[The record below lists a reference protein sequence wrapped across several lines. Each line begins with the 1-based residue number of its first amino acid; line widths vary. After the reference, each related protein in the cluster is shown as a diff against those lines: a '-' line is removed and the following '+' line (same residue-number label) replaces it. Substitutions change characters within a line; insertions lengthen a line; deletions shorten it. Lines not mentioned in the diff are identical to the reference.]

1 MSKTS
6 IISEREILEQL
17 LKKMMEL
24 HSFQYTTLD
33 EAKKTVRVGD
43 AECCFDA
50 LSLCIIESN
59 LSQEADSELK
69 KMLGLYY
76 TDNFSGEAQKERI
89 ERTSLLRYLTIDPC
103 QIKDYSIAKAV
114 RPDFVL
120 TGNGQKV
127 GIEVVELTTPGD
139 QVLYAIS
146 KENYGR
152 GKTVDEIK
160 KSADK
165 KHGAKAGNYEYWST
179 NGSTCIS
186 TRTFNVTAKQK
197 HYADQLYRK
206 YQKYRTDI
214 SSFDHFIIL
223 GDTLRTGDI
232 TVSREGDV
240 KAIFD
245 YLRGH
250 DDVIGVT
257 FAVMWQQSN
266 EPGFV
271 VSQYDA

>member
-1 MSKTS
+1 MG
-6 IISEREILEQL
+6 ERELLEQL
-17 LKKMMEL
+17 LKKMIAL

-89 ERTSLLRYLTIDPC
+89 ERTSLFQYLITDLC
-103 QIKDYSIAKAV
+103 HCKDYSIAKKV

-120 TGNGQKV
+120 TGNGERV

-160 KSADK
+160 KAADK
-165 KHGAKAGNYEYWST
+165 KHGAKAGDYKYWST
-179 NGSTCIS
+179 NGGTYIS
-186 TRTFNVTAKQK
+186 KRVFNLTARKK
-197 HYADQLYRK
+197 HYADQLCRK
-206 YQKYRTDI
+206 YQKYKEDI
-214 SSFDHFIIL
+214 PSFARFIIL

-232 TVSREGDV
+232 TISQEEDAKDIFNYLRERDDV
-240 KAIFD
+240 K
-245 YLRGH
+245 
-250 DDVIGVT
+250 GVT
-257 FAVMWQQSN
+257 FAVLWHEN
-266 EPGFV
+266 YGHGFV